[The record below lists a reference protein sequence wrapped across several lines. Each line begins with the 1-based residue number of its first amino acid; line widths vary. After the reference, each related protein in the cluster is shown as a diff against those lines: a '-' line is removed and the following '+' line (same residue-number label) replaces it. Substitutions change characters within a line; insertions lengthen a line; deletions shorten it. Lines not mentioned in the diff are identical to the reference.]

1 MKVMME
7 LTHTSNMEIDLS
19 LIDDDDIKQEA
30 EERDYIIL
38 EKEPFNI
45 IYHKMELGEDTTN
58 EVKELIYN
66 TLGRIL

>member
-1 MKVMME
+1 MKI
-7 LTHTSNMEIDLS
+7 THTINEDIEIDLS
-19 LIDDDDIKQEA
+19 YIDDSDLIQEA

-45 IYHKMELGEDTTN
+45 IYHKMELGEDITN